1 MFLDKFPNLCIGVTS
16 LITFRTANSAQE
28 LVKNIPI
35 ERLLFETDSPY
46 FLPQI
51 EKVKVFYFLIIKK
64 FYSLFL
70 SFKKQIFTIRIQDLF
85 LLLLKVFQKL
95 KIYRLIN

>member
-1 MFLDKFPNLCIGVTS
+1 LLKLNFLKNLKETHKIHLHCFTGGWKLGKMFLDKFPNLCIGVTS
-16 LITFRTANSAQE
+16 LITFRTANSAHE

-51 EKVKVFYFLIIKK
+51 EKVSVFLAFNFQTIFILYF
-64 FYSLFL
+64 
-70 SFKKQIFTIRIQDLF
+70 
-85 LLLLKVFQKL
+85 
-95 KIYRLIN
+95 